1 LAKLGALKL
10 ALSGISIIIL
20 LLIGLIIASVR
31 VPVQLLVFLMAAE
44 FALGIIA
51 YVLRDMDQV
60 KKHAVS
66 EGW

>member
-31 VPVQLLVFLMAAE
+31 VPVQLLVFLTAAE

-60 KKHAVS
+60 KKRAIS
-66 EGW
+66 EGR